1 MNMDEYGSRR
11 MNLDEVSLR
20 NVLILYPES
29 NRSGSQARGGMRKER
44 TKVNILLTIKIKKD
58 ESEI

>member
-1 MNMDEYGSRR
+1 MDEYGIGR
-11 MNLDEVSLR
+11 MNLDEVSR
-20 NVLILYPES
+20 GIVLILYPES
-29 NRSGSQARGGMRKER
+29 NRSGNQARRRMRKER